1 MSEDFDELLVAGF
14 LSPPPD
20 FGDRVMARVA
30 ELPLPWLVVS
40 RSRRSEKI
48 QWIALIAAGLAAAAQ
63 LVTFTFG
70 IWSVTVA
77 G

>member
-1 MSEDFDELLVAGF
+1 MSEDFDELLARG
-14 LSPPPD
+14 LLTPPPD

-30 ELPLPWLVVS
+30 ELPLPLQAVS
-40 RSRRSEKI
+40 HSRRAEKI
-48 QWIALIAAGLAAAAQ
+48 QWIALIAASLAAAAQ

-70 IWSVTVA
+70 IWTVTVA